1 MSYFSAPTLAKDPDM
16 KKVRNYIMLLNQQLQ
31 YSLTNLDAEDNFSQE
46 FLVSYRE
53 TETSISQL
61 EIGMNGLLLEFTNL
75 ETGVSSKI
83 STLNDQIKLK
93 VSEGDLCSEISMTAG
108 TINFKTGNLTI
119 DAKNL
124 KLDANGNAEFS
135 GKITGGSININN
147 KFKVS
152 STGKTEIDSGAY
164 TGSIKCSGPLACGTL
179 ITYGDCDVDGSI
191 SCTSMS
197 VTGSVTCE
205 TLYQD
210 SDIRLKEEIEDI
222 PEETALRVVLGLK
235 PVSFKYM
242 GSDEIQMGFIAQDV
256 NELQEEIGT
265 DLPLTDLGEDG
276 YYAIPYSSY
285 GALYAGAIKS
295 QQRQIAELERI
306 LKNEM

>member
-1 MSYFSAPTLAKDPDM
+1 
-16 KKVRNYIMLLNQQLQ
+16 
-31 YSLTNLDAEDNFSQE
+31 
-46 FLVSYRE
+46 
-53 TETSISQL
+53 
-61 EIGMNGLLLEFTNL
+61 
-75 ETGVSSKI
+75 
-83 STLNDQIKLK
+83 
-93 VSEGDLCSEISMTAG
+93 
-108 TINFKTGNLTI
+108 
-119 DAKNL
+119 
-124 KLDANGNAEFS
+124 
-135 GKITGGSININN
+135 
-147 KFKVS
+147 
-152 STGKTEIDSGAY
+152 
-164 TGSIKCSGPLACGTL
+164 
-179 ITYGDCDVDGSI
+179 
-191 SCTSMS
+191 MS